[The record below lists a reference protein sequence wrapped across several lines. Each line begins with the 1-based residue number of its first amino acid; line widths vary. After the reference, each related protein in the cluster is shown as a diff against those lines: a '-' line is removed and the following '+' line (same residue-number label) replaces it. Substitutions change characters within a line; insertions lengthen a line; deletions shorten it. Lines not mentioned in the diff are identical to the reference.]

1 MILCWLLGVA
11 AQVVTAIEAP
21 RAIGSDIPPIGSTIE
36 GYVLNVGMTLATTH
50 IPLLGM
56 VLVRIGW
63 WIGFVGVAAILAV
76 AAVGIVKGSL
86 MAKVAIGALLYG
98 SVVSWSASFVLGR
111 NPAFFYSE
119 MDVVQLGSPL
129 LARWGTAASMLL
141 AATIPVTVAV
151 MVQRYPRWRVAW
163 LALLAVL
170 ALALVAEPRRGA
182 PRPGKP
188 DLAARGRRCDHDVC
202 LDTRRRRRAADAAG
216 HVTGGSWLA
225 RGPAPA
231 RGSPVEIQAEARLAR
246 PDCRG

>member
-1 MILCWLLGVA
+1 
-11 AQVVTAIEAP
+11 
-21 RAIGSDIPPIGSTIE
+21 
-36 GYVLNVGMTLATTH
+36 
-50 IPLLGM
+50 M

-86 MAKVAIGALLYG
+86 TAKVAIGALIYG

-141 AATIPVTVAV
+141 AATIPVTVAI
-151 MVQRYPRWRVAW
+151 MVQRYPRWRLAW

-170 ALALVAEPRRGA
+170 ALALILNLV
-182 PRPGKP
+182 
-188 DLAARGRRCDHDVC
+188 V
-202 LDTRRRRRAADAAG
+202 
-216 HVTGGSWLA
+216 
-225 RGPAPA
+225 
-231 RGSPVEIQAEARLAR
+231 AR
-246 PDCRG
+246 PDRESQTWQREVDDAITTCASTPGGEVVLPTPPDSSPGDPGWRVDLSCSRLTG